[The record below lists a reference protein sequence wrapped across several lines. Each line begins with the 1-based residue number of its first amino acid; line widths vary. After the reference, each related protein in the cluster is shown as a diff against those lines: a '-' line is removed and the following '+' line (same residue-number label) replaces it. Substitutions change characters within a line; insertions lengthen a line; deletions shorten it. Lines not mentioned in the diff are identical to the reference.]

1 MIDALKSW
9 PVVLCM
15 AITVQAHDAMAQ
27 APIAPLSA
35 KDTLQAETSRTAKT
49 TWTGKLEGW
58 EKYERRNFTLA
69 RGEGSVQT
77 LTGAVQ
83 DMAKHRLDTTSFTH
97 IGYTQDSSPE
107 IVSANTTRQ
116 AGALMAGMK
125 WTSQI
130 TYIAQPANWCQSELK
145 MVLDGS
151 YEVEPEETYV
161 LRIDDKET
169 TLPVFPVV
177 HRGSW
182 KRCYNGKIYQRFLWS
197 PDLQTVLGL
206 EFQTYNP
213 LGKLHEAS
221 FSMRVKEVQRGKE

>member
-1 MIDALKSW
+1 MASSLKSW
-9 PVVLCM
+9 SAIVCM
-15 AITVQAHDAMAQ
+15 VATVQVHHAMAQ
-27 APIAPLSA
+27 APITPLSA
-35 KDTLQAETSRTAKT
+35 KDTIRAETSRSPKT

-69 RGEGSVQT
+69 REEGSVQT
-77 LTGAVQ
+77 LIGA
-83 DMAKHRLDTTSFTH
+83 AKHRLDTTSFTH

-130 TYIAQPANWCQSELK
+130 TYVAQPANWCQSELK